1 MNWFHFQNFSYSFL
15 SILFEGIPFVL
26 MGAILSGIIEAF
38 VPSQLMTRILPKN
51 RASAIVLS
59 GLLGLIFPMCECGS
73 VVVIRRFIRKG
84 LPVSCAVTYMLAA
97 PIVNPVVAISTFAAF
112 RGQNPWMMASLR
124 LLLGFGIAV
133 IIGFITRQI
142 RLETLL
148 RPNILRQ
155 LPHPEPQPETE
166 QKSCCSSSCGCDHHS
181 HSHEDS
187 EHFHPAHHSHD
198 EHLSFPKK
206 LIRASHAATSDFVDV
221 AAFLIIGAAIAAT
234 FNTSVNQAFI
244 LPVASSQ
251 VLSIIAMML
260 LAFGLAI
267 CSTSDAFIAASFV
280 AFPFTAKLA
289 FLVFGA
295 MFDIKLF
302 FLYSTVFRRRCVIG
316 LAIGLFV
323 GIAVICTRL
332 AVIKP

>member
-1 MNWFHFQNFSYSFL
+1 MSWFHFEDFSFSFL

-26 MGAILSGIIEAF
+26 LGAILSGIIDAF
-38 VPSQLMTRILPKN
+38 VPSQLMTRLLPRN
-51 RASAIVLS
+51 RASAIWLS

-73 VVVIRRFIRKG
+73 VVVIRRFIKKG
-84 LPVSCAVTYMLAA
+84 LPVSNAVTYMLAA
-97 PIVNPVVAISTFAAF
+97 PIVNPVVALSTFAAF

-133 IIGFITRQI
+133 TVGFFTRQI

-148 RPNILRQ
+148 RKSVLDD
-155 LPHPEPQPETE
+155 LPKEKPEKLEA
-166 QKSCCSSSCGCDHHS
+166 CCSSGSCTSGMAPFAPNSS
-181 HSHEDS
+181 HGTHEAFSS
-187 EHFHPAHHSHD
+187 EAQPGFR
-198 EHLSFPKK
+198 EK
-206 LIRASHAATSDFVDV
+206 LSHAARSATSDFIDV
-221 AAFLIIGAAIAAT
+221 AAFLVIGAAIAAV
-234 FNTSVNQAFI
+234 FNTSVDQAFI
-244 LPVASSQ
+244 LPLASHTF
-251 VLSIIAMML
+251 LSTIAMMF
-260 LAFGLAI
+260 LAFSLAI

-280 AFPFTAKLA
+280 TFPFTAKLA

-302 FLYSTVFRRRCVIG
+302 FLYGMVFRRRCVIA

-332 AVIKP
+332 AVLHL